1 MPTIVSILF
10 VNPAGEILVHHRD
23 NDPRILF
30 PNQWSII
37 GGHVE
42 DGETPEEALVREV
55 REEIGHELTRFEH
68 LATFY
73 DADHVRYFYAAPLDK
88 PISELVLGEGQ
99 ALRFIE
105 PRRALDE
112 LDVCITGRRYIEAYL
127 GYMENDLT
135 RFQTLIQTRLET

>member
-10 VNPAGEILVHHRD
+10 VNPDGEILVHHRD

-30 PNQWSII
+30 PDQWSII

-42 DGETPEEALVREV
+42 DGETPEQALIREV
-55 REEIGHELTRFEH
+55 REEIGHDLTQFEH

-73 DADHVRYFYAAPLDK
+73 DADHTRHFYVAPLDK
-88 PISELVLGEGQ
+88 PVSALVLGEGQ
-99 ALRFIE
+99 GLRFID

-112 LDVCITGRRYIEAYL
+112 LDVCLTGRRYIEAYL
-127 GYMENDLT
+127 CHLAYLEYLKHRANDE
-135 RFQTLIQTRLET
+135 R

>member
-1 MPTIVSILF
+1 MPTVVSILF
-10 VNPAGEILVHHRD
+10 VNPDGEILVHHRD

-42 DGETPEEALVREV
+42 DGETPEHALVREV
-55 REEIGHELTRFEH
+55 REEIDYDLTQFKH

-73 DADHVRYFYAAPLDK
+73 DADYIRYFYVAPLDK
-88 PISELVLGEGQ
+88 PVSALTLGEGQ
-99 ALRFIE
+99 ALRFIH

-112 LDVCITGRRYIEAYL
+112 LDVCLTGRRYIEAYL
-127 GYMENDLT
+127 YHLAYLDYLDHRKKTET
-135 RFQTLIQTRLET
+135 RR